1 MEQSKGAWTDV
12 EVNQLRDV
20 VTDGEEDGTPLFD
33 YESSWN
39 IRSLESNP
47 DRSLVNIK
55 LSRAKD
61 RKRLTLILRANEGD
75 NELPLPNGSALTNR
89 VFAFSFLLLEF
100 TGVIDLNGF
109 QDGHTVE
116 LSIGCDI
123 YSLAPE

>member
-55 LSRAKD
+55 LSRAKGTAVD
-61 RKRLTLILRANEGD
+61 LVD
-75 NELPLPNGSALTNR
+75 
-89 VFAFSFLLLEF
+89 SF
-100 TGVIDLNGF
+100 GV
-109 QDGHTVE
+109 
-116 LSIGCDI
+116 
-123 YSLAPE
+123 